1 VKLFLRKYGV
11 LAIRD
16 CDVVMVVKSRGI
28 CFENAGSPGT
38 VCGPRRL
45 WLHCRFSMQL
55 YLLTVSS

>member
-1 VKLFLRKYGV
+1 MKLFLRKYGV

-38 VCGPRRL
+38 VCGPR
-45 WLHCRFSMQL
+45 LHCRFSMQL